1 MRTGPTNVYLKNL
14 IRDLKRQSNKEN
26 VQVWGAVARAL
37 DVPTRKRRAVNLYK
51 INKYS
56 HDNETVV
63 VPGKVLGVGEITKN
77 ISVCAFEFSSLAK
90 SKIKTLV
97 DFYELMKKNPK
108 GKDIRII
115 G

>member
-1 MRTGPTNVYLKNL
+1 MRTGPTNIYLKNL
-14 IRDLKRQSNKEN
+14 IRDLKRQSNKES
-26 VQVWGAVARAL
+26 VHVWGAIARAL
-37 DVPTRKRRAVNLYK
+37 DVSSRRRRAVNLYK

-56 HDNETVV
+56 HDNETVI

-77 ISVCAFEFSSLAK
+77 ISVCAFEFSDSAK
-90 SKIKTLV
+90 LKIKNLV

-108 GKDIRII
+108 GKNIRII

>member
-1 MRTGPTNVYLKNL
+1 MRTGPTNIYLKNL
-14 IRDLKRQSNKEN
+14 IRDLKRQSSKEK
-26 VQVWGAVARAL
+26 VDVWRAL
-37 DVPTRKRRAVNLYK
+37 AGQLDVSTRRRRAVNLYK

-56 HDNETVV
+56 HDNEVVV

-77 ISVCAFEFSSLAK
+77 ISVCAFEFSSSAK
-90 SKIKTLV
+90 SKIKNVV

-108 GKDIRII
+108 GKNMRII